1 MQITH
6 NKLNNASVR
15 RKFDPLYKN
24 ILLRQ
29 NPFELV
35 FKDIST
41 FDGQNPII
49 SKLLLEI
56 LIGKNNSVDKIL
68 KKVHSNHKVKIRSKL
83 DGIRRFS
90 NKLPSRKP
98 PGNDDDD
105 DDNDDN
111 YSNFQNFNI
120 NFDNNNNNINYYLQN
135 IPDVPN
141 LNQLMQLW
149 KIH

>member
-1 MQITH
+1 MQITD

-49 SKLLLEI
+49 SKLLSEI

-83 DGIRRFS
+83 DGIRV
-90 NKLPSRKP
+90 LA
-98 PGNDDDD
+98 
-105 DDNDDN
+105 
-111 YSNFQNFNI
+111 
-120 NFDNNNNNINYYLQN
+120 INYQAESHQTMMMMTMIIMTIMV
-135 IPDVPN
+135 IPK
-141 LNQLMQLW
+141 L
-149 KIH
+149 